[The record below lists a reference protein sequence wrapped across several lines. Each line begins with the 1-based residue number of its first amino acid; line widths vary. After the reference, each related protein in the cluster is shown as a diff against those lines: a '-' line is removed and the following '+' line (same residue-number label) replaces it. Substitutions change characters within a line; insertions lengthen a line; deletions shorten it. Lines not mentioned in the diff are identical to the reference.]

1 MSPKNFAWSFVECFV
16 LNVFSPNYANIQF
29 VFYDSLPLEKT
40 LVFHDVITLISMDTS
55 SSIRHRLDVKISRG
69 KFVEITSILKG
80 ETTCK
85 LWHQFDEDISTWIWL
100 WKSSKYQWILHVDF
114 SMSFR
119 LQIEVTYVLAV
130 SILSFSNIFCSGN
143 LF

>member
-1 MSPKNFAWSFVECFV
+1 MSPKNFTWSFAECFV
-16 LNVFSPNYANIQF
+16 LNVFSPNYAKIQF
-29 VFYDSLPLEKT
+29 VFYDCFPREKT
-40 LVFHDVITLISMDTS
+40 LVFYDVIILIPMDTS
-55 SSIRHRLDVKISRG
+55 SLIRHQFDVEIPRG
-69 KFVEITSILKG
+69 QFVEITSILKG
-80 ETTCK
+80 ETTWK

-119 LQIEVTYVLAV
+119 LQIEVTYVLAF